1 VAGHAGGGCRER
13 GVRILQRILH
23 PPEEVLALADR
34 LRRSLLL
41 GVRSLTLHKL
51 RSTLT
56 AMGIIFGVSSVIAML
71 SIGEGASW
79 EAQEEIKKLG
89 SQNIILKSEKPKEE
103 EQSGARSEVV
113 EYGLTREDYTR
124 VSQTIPGVKVLI
136 PLRIARADAQ
146 HRSSRT
152 DIQVVGTEPGYLEV
166 GNARVARGRFLASGD
181 LSALRN
187 VCVLGSQVARTLF
200 PIEDPIYQKVK
211 VGSDF
216 YQVVGVMKET
226 GAASGTGSVDVDDR
240 NKDVYIPL
248 STFDRRF
255 GETLVH
261 VLSGGRHM
269 ERVEIH
275 QIIVTLES
283 DTMVMSAA
291 RAVRSLLDRFH
302 DSADY
307 EVVVPLELLIQKERT
322 KRIFNVVLGSIAA
335 ISLLVGGIGIMNIM
349 LATITER
356 TREIGI
362 RRALGAKRRDIT
374 TQFLIETVVLST
386 SGGLLGMGL
395 GTAIPFAVEATS
407 GMKTIVTPYSLA
419 VSFGISVAVGVI
431 FGLYPAR
438 RAALM
443 DPIEALRRE

>member
-1 VAGHAGGGCRER
+1 LRLIGG
-13 GVRILQRILH
+13 ILH
-23 PPEEVLALADR
+23 PSEEALAALDR
-34 LRRSLLL
+34 LRRSLVL

-103 EQSGARSEVV
+103 EQSVIRSEVV
-113 EYGLTREDYTR
+113 EYGLTHEDLAR
-124 VSQTIPGVKVLI
+124 VSQTIPGVKSLV
-136 PLRIARADAQ
+136 PMRIARTDAN
-146 HRSSRT
+146 HRVART
-152 DIQVVGTEPGYLEV
+152 DVQVVGTVPGYLDA
-166 GNARVARGRFLASGD
+166 GNARVARGRFLADGD

-187 VCVLGSQVARTLF
+187 VCVLGSQVARSLF
-200 PIEDPIYQKVK
+200 PIEDPVYKMVK
-211 VGSDF
+211 VASDF
-216 YQVVGVMKET
+216 YQVVGVMRET
-226 GAASGTGSVDVDDR
+226 GAASGTGGADVDDR
-240 NKDVYIPL
+240 NRDVYIPL

-261 VLSGGRHM
+261 VISGGRHM

-275 QIIVTLES
+275 QIIATLES
-283 DTMVMSAA
+283 DQVVMSAA

-302 DSADY
+302 DSADF

-374 TQFLIETVVLST
+374 VQFLIETVVLST

-395 GTAIPFAVEATS
+395 GTAIPFVVEASS
-407 GMKTIVTPYSLA
+407 GMKTIVTPYSIV

-438 RAALM
+438 RAAMM